1 MTPFKQSLFAAAVG
15 AALLAAQPALAQN
28 NLGVLYANG
37 EGVPMDR
44 VTAFAWYSVAAA
56 RDNTK
61 ALYNREQ
68 LIKLLSPAQRAQAQH
83 LATEFIRDYSPRVP

>member
-1 MTPFKQSLFAAAVG
+1 
-15 AALLAAQPALAQN
+15 
-28 NLGVLYANG
+28 
-37 EGVPMDR
+37 

-68 LIKLLSPAQRAQAQH
+68 LIKLLSPAQQAQGQL
-83 LATEFIRDYSPRVP
+83 LATEFIRDYGPPVP